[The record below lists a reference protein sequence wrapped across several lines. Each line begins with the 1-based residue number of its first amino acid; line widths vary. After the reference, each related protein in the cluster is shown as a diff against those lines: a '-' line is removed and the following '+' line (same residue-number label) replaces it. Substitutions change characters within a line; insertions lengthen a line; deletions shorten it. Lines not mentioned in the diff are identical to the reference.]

1 MNSNRQLRTCP
12 ICGEKKI
19 FSEVIGACR
28 DCLLSHPELQNQ
40 IFKRHN
46 EIRSLFKI
54 PPFPQKEGDI
64 ACGLCANNCLLKE
77 GERGVCGA
85 RIAKDGEVSP
95 LAGDE
100 AIVDWY
106 KDPLPTNCVAD
117 WVCPGCSGSGYPLY
131 SYSPRGEIGYYNL
144 AVFFGAC
151 SFNCLFCQNWHYRTL
166 GRKRSVEELV
176 EDVTERVS
184 CICFFGGDPTP
195 QLEFAIKSS
204 ELALR
209 EMEGKILRICWET
222 NGSMSRGKL
231 EEMAELSLRSGGCI
245 KIDIKA
251 WTEEVYFALTGTKAR
266 ARVFENFAFLTR
278 YIKKRPDPPF
288 LIASTLL
295 VPGYVD
301 EEEVEGIARFIASL
315 DRNIPFALLAFYP
328 CFQMRDLPTT
338 SRQHAMR
345 CLEKAKEAGLTNV
358 RIGNV
363 HLLSPFDYK

>member
-1 MNSNRQLRTCP
+1 M
-12 ICGEKKI
+12 
-19 FSEVIGACR
+19 
-28 DCLLSHPELQNQ
+28 
-40 IFKRHN
+40 
-46 EIRSLFKI
+46 
-54 PPFPQKEGDI
+54 
-64 ACGLCANNCLLKE
+64 
-77 GERGVCGA
+77 GVCGA
-85 RIAKDGEVSP
+85 RIARDEKVVP

-100 AIVDWY
+100 AIVEWY

-117 WVCPGCSGSGYPLY
+117 WVCPGCSGSGYPRY
-131 SYSPRGEIGYYNL
+131 SYSPKAEIGYYNL

-166 GRKRSVEELV
+166 DRKRRAEELV
-176 EDVTERVS
+176 EDVKERVS

-209 EMEGKILRICWET
+209 ERKGKILRICWET
-222 NGSMSRGKL
+222 NGSMSKEKL
-231 EEMAELSLRSGGCI
+231 EEMAELSLMSGGCI

-251 WTEEVYFALTGTKAR
+251 WTDEVYFALTGTQAR
-266 ARVFENFAFLTR
+266 DRVFENFAFLAR
-278 YIKKRPDPPF
+278 YIKRRPDPPF
-288 LIASTLL
+288 LVASTLL

-338 SRQHAMR
+338 SRQHAER
-345 CLEKAKEAGLTNV
+345 CLEKARATGLTNV
-358 RIGNV
+358 RVGNI
-363 HLLSPFDYK
+363 HILSPLDYK